1 MYILSAA
8 VSLGIFFGCLFKP
21 LGEIC
26 TEDKTGDLNGNIN
39 KAFDL
44 GLYDEVILKD
54 QISESQVVLENDI
67 ETCMGS
73 HLSIFKSLPMIL
85 VMLSHLLMHLGTK
98 KFPCTRI
105 LISSV

>member
-1 MYILSAA
+1 MYILSAV

-21 LGEIC
+21 LEEKC

-54 QISESQVVLENDI
+54 QISESQVVLEDNI
-67 ETCMGS
+67 ETCMES

-85 VMLSHLLMHLGTK
+85 VMLSHLLMHLGSTK
-98 KFPCTRI
+98 KVSDTT
-105 LISSV
+105 